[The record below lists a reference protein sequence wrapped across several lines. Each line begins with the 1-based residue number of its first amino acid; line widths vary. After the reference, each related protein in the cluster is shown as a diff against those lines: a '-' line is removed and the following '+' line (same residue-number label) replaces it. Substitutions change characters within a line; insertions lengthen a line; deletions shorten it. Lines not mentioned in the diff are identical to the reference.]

1 MNSVFKLVFSICLSL
16 CLHSLFSSTGFS
28 QIRRNVEPLNLEDE
42 KQPKIRYKW
51 HYGTALMKTG
61 LKLKGR
67 FKYLAKKNEIPKFI
81 FEDVENIP
89 GKRKIDVSL
98 FQELTVSGK
107 EQGLSSK
114 VDSTRFVWIDEFS
127 DLLREVR
134 TGEISLFDNSKVVD
148 EKYKYLA
155 KYLLI
160 ARHDKHGVARIKQLN
175 DLETLMHERPYFM
188 KSAKAT
194 GKYNS
199 TDLRVAFYLVDLFNE
214 GDLPA
219 RFSWEEMVVV
229 KNNGTRVSGNGFI
242 QPLDLRNEFNTSSHG
257 YIHFYDSEGMKLFRD
272 DELKYIEFRGE
283 TYDKG
288 YFGLTDKNFFG
299 LKWTY
304 GGVDYLVTKKIIN
317 RNSYFY
323 MNRSSKGEDIA
334 ILKGLSGTY
343 TRPTNENILR
353 LQFLQEQGKF

>member
-1 MNSVFKLVFSICLSL
+1 MSSYLKVVLCACLLAFFSANAL
-16 CLHSLFSSTGFS
+16 S
-28 QIRRNVEPLNLEDE
+28 QIRPSAESISIEEE
-42 KQPKIRYKW
+42 KQPRIRYKW
-51 HYGTALMKTG
+51 HYGSALMKTG
-61 LKLKGR
+61 LRLRGR

-81 FEDVENIP
+81 FEDIENIP

-98 FQELTVSGK
+98 FQELTVAGK

-114 VDSTRFVWIDEFS
+114 IDSTKFVWVDEFN

-160 ARHDKHGVARIKQLN
+160 ARHEEQGVQRVKQLN
-175 DLETLMHERPYFM
+175 DLEPLMSERPYFI

-194 GKYNS
+194 GKYYS

-214 GDLPA
+214 EDLKE
-219 RFSWEEMVVV
+219 RFSWQDMVIV
-229 KNNGTRVSGNGFI
+229 KNDGTRVNGQGFI
-242 QPLDLRNEFNTSSHG
+242 QPLDLRNEFNTSSHA
-257 YIHFYDSEGMKLFRD
+257 YIHFYDDSGFQLFRD
-272 DELKYIEFRGE
+272 DELRYAEFQGK

-288 YFGLTDKNFFG
+288 YYGLTNKNFFG
-299 LKWTY
+299 VKWSY
-304 GGVDYLVTKKIIN
+304 GGVDYLVTKKIVN

-323 MNRSSKGEDIA
+323 MNASPKGEDIA

-353 LQFLQEQGKF
+353 LQFLQEQGIF